1 MTEEEKALKGYKRD
15 TTPMPD
21 YYKAWDKFDV
31 DKALDS
37 DEEEEKKKKSSSGIQ
52 YKEPP
57 PVKS

>member
-1 MTEEEKALKGYKRD
+1 
-15 TTPMPD
+15 MPD